1 MVILQFDNAMNPAI
15 HKTLALLLL
24 IVVGLLLKT
33 KIRGKENLGGI
44 KTLILSLALPAT
56 IFVAL
61 LKINIEPSLLFLPI
75 LALAFNLIMIAATRF
90 VFVPVFGLEAKSSST
105 RTLMMLMPS
114 LAPGL
119 SCFPFIIEYLGDESL
134 ARAALADVGNKVF
147 GLILLYMLAM
157 RWFYRLN
164 QDEEGE
170 RRGMGTKIKSLV
182 LSLIK
187 EPINVVIVVAI
198 LLLALGI
205 NLQSLPVFLQDSILR
220 MSALTTA
227 LVLLF
232 IGLAVKLNWG
242 ELRLIFNLL
251 LWRAGIALCLSAVLL
266 SLVPAA
272 PPAILLVAVVFP
284 LSSCSFWPFAHM
296 SAVEGMED
304 KRAKEHLPVRK
315 TFDIDLALNVLA
327 CSLPFSTVLI
337 MTICAVG
344 DYFVDPTHLFRLGGA
359 FLLLAGVPQYV
370 LRRIKDNRAEALQ
383 LAEVG
388 EE

>member
-1 MVILQFDNAMNPAI
+1 MNPAI